1 MEQEASL
8 EQDKNI
14 RISGKYG
21 LDTKWKKNLPA
32 TYILFFLELFL
43 WIASS
48 SRHCALFATVGIE
61 VWYLVLVGAM
71 NESVGKQRLDT
82 EVVVCDVSQNME
94 IRTVAELKLSDWKG
108 KKKHITNEYFYE
120 IIYSEA

>member
-108 KKKHITNEYFYE
+108 KKKTYY
-120 IIYSEA
+120 